1 MGLFAFVLSLG
12 FIACNSSSDQIRST
26 ADSNVANISVTS
38 PSPSGTSTPMEGVS
52 HGGAMKSSLG
62 AASAPFD
69 LQFIDTMSE
78 HHRSAIEMAKIAKEK
93 AQHSELKAFA
103 GRIIDAQQKENEQ
116 MQAWR
121 DQWYAGKPPAI
132 NMEMSGMQG
141 SMMDMDKLRAATGSQ
156 FDLMFIEMMTPHH
169 AGAIQMAKDAL
180 ARAEHT
186 EIKNLARRVALDQQV
201 EIEQMRKWAKEYK

>member
-1 MGLFAFVLSLG
+1 MSRNRLGLSCVGLFAFIILLG
-12 FIACNSSSDQIRST
+12 FIACNPSSDQRLST
-26 ADSNVANISVTS
+26 ADGNAANVPVVGR
-38 PSPSGTSTPMEGVS
+38 SPSGTSTPMEDVA

-93 AQHSELKAFA
+93 AQRSELKAFA

-116 MQAWR
+116 MKAWR
-121 DQWYAGKPPAI
+121 DQWYAGKSPAI
-132 NMEMSGMQG
+132 NMEMSGMQD
-141 SMMDMDKLRAATGSQ
+141 SMMNMDKLRAARGSQ
-156 FDLMFIEMMTPHH
+156 FDLMFIEMMTLHH

-186 EIKNLARRVALDQQV
+186 EIKNLTRRVALDRHV
-201 EIEQMRKWAKEYK
+201 